1 MSRPS
6 DWPLPQDGVRLLT
19 PAFVLASLEEDPL
32 TRDCYPT
39 AMGFYPRARDHRMRR
54 QAPDDNL
61 LLYCTAGGGWLE
73 TEGGRQSVRAGDL
86 VLLPAGASHGYGAD
100 RRDPWTLYWVHF
112 RGGESGS
119 FIERLGFQGG
129 RVIQHAG
136 VNPALEASFDSLLAV
151 RSTGYDLLAY
161 VDAANHLR
169 HLMTRFALAVR
180 QRRTGR
186 PGELDLAAIQGFMR
200 SRLEGQLTLDEL
212 AAVANLSRYHF
223 VSRYRAVTGVPP
235 IRHFLQMKMEAA
247 CRLLDEP
254 DRSVKA
260 VSAALG
266 YTDALYFSR
275 AFKSVVGLSPRAYRA
290 SVRR

>member
-1 MSRPS
+1 MKLILLNLYLLISIIRFAL
-6 DWPLPQDGVRLLT
+6 DWINRYLVDVR
-19 PAFVLASLEEDPL
+19 PAFIVDAHEEAL
-32 TRDCYPT
+32 
-39 AMGFYPRARDHRMRR
+39 FIN
-54 QAPDDNL
+54 Q
-61 LLYCTAGGGWLE
+61 
-73 TEGGRQSVRAGDL
+73 
-86 VLLPAGASHGYGAD
+86 YG
-100 RRDPWTLYWVHF
+100 
-112 RGGESGS
+112 
-119 FIERLGFQGG
+119 ERLSPDALSA
-129 RVIQHAG
+129 RV
-136 VNPALEASFDSLLAV
+136 
-151 RSTGYDLLAY
+151 TAY

-212 AAVANLSRYHF
+212 AGVANLSRYHF
-223 VSRYRAVTGVPP
+223 VSRYRALTGVPP
-235 IRHFLQMKMEAA
+235 IRHYLQMKMEAA

-254 DRSVKA
+254 ERSVKA